1 MDVLPDADLA
11 RDLGGENRYWR
22 RLFVGTVVF
31 SDGTELSSASGLGGA
46 DIVSLNKASADTQV
60 TTTAETLIAE
70 IAPDAG
76 KTRIAYIDSVR
87 LVAINPALS
96 AYRVPITIAE
106 QSGNSLTDYAV
117 KITLD
122 SSWGGW
128 SYVSSDGSDI
138 FFTDDQEN
146 PLYFWIEQ
154 WDYANKHAVIWVK
167 VPSIPAN
174 GTVTVYMWFG
184 GTNPYNSYHDPEQV
198 FMFFDDFDKGIL
210 DTEKWV
216 EFDSGG
222 TYEFTDSCIY
232 LKPILYQN
240 NGVALRSKIR
250 VTNNIEVRAR
260 VIAETD
266 TYYDLGIV
274 KNPDIL
280 TNSWHGSEAGNI
292 GYWLEAQHISS
303 SENKYIL
310 RRRDPGSSTNLAET
324 PEKPIKYELEYILRY
339 RDDGTLEGLG
349 ILPDGSVWFS
359 LSAKDTTYLSDEKY
373 VVIWQGAY
381 SDGRGG
387 YSKWDWVLVRKYTD
401 PEPSVS
407 IGSVES
413 VGVSLFLDARAVLD
427 DGSEAGLIDGY
438 VEVRPGESLDRLFS
452 DVWRSVPNGR
462 YVVAVRLYG
471 YVSQEPVAGNEPT
484 ARIEVYGLQA

>member
-1 MDVLPDADLA
+1 VDVLPDADLA

-60 TTTAETLIAE
+60 TTTAETLLAE
-70 IAPDAG
+70 ITPDAG

-87 LVAINPALS
+87 LVATNPALS
-96 AYRVPITIAE
+96 GYRTPITVTE
-106 QSGNSLTDYAV
+106 RSGNSLTDYAV

-184 GTNPYNSYHDPEQV
+184 GDNPYASYRDPEQV
-198 FMFFDDFDKGIL
+198 FMFFDDFESYNEGSVDGQGGWVVRRVGGSGYANVIVYNGRKWL
-210 DTEKWV
+210 DIY
-216 EFDSGG
+216 S
-222 TYEFTDSCIY
+222 TYDMTTVVHPLEVS
-232 LKPILYQN
+232 K
-240 NGVALRSKIR
+240 GVAMRLRAYAARAAEAFEMMFCDSSTLESHGHPANMYEVVWWGWANTYTKIR
-250 VTNNIEVRAR
+250 KFVGA
-260 VIAETD
+260 
-266 TYYDLGIV
+266 
-274 KNPDIL
+274 
-280 TNSWHGSEAGNI
+280 
-292 GYWLEAQHISS
+292 
-303 SENKYIL
+303 
-310 RRRDPGSSTNLAET
+310 T
-324 PEKPIKYELEYILRY
+324 PYELAQVSDSHSVGYYTLDFVWRS
-339 RDDGTLEGLG
+339 DGTLIGIRDGSEVIRATDTTFSSFPEIGLG
-349 ILPDGSVWFS
+349 VW
-359 LSAKDTTYLSDEKY
+359 EGEEVY
-373 VVIWQGAY
+373 V
-381 SDGRGG
+381 
-387 YSKWDWVLVRKYTD
+387 DWVLVRPYTD
-401 PEPSVS
+401 PEPSVTV
-407 IGSVES
+407 GSSES
-413 VGVSLFLDARAVLD
+413 VGASLFLDARAVLD
-427 DGSEAGLIDGY
+427 DGSEASLTDGY

-471 YVSQEPVAGNEPT
+471 YVSQEPVAGSEPT